1 MKKLTLAERD
11 QNMLIK
17 TGHMTPFGGALENA
31 TGSRDTQSATT
42 EQGLQGSVLETETQL
57 DGPNGNQSTRTQKEH
72 QGSLVTS
79 LADDRASNSNN
90 DDDDDDEYLPDDSEL
105 KYSWYE
111 DEAEEDE
118 KMEVGKGKKTAATV
132 KRSLNVVYREVDGFK
147 PKKKQKIKKR
157 GKESCTK
164 ALDDGSEKV
173 YRQRIR

>member
-1 MKKLTLAERD
+1 MNKLTLAERD
-11 QNMLIK
+11 KSMLVK
-17 TGHMTPFGGALENA
+17 TGQMTPFGGALQNA
-31 TGSRDTQSATT
+31 RGSRDSQSASTG
-42 EQGLQGSVLETETQL
+42 QGWQSSVETEKLL
-57 DGPNGNQSTRTQKEH
+57 DGPSGNQITRTQKGQ

-79 LADDRASNSNN
+79 LADDRESNSN

-111 DEAEEDE
+111 DEPEESE
-118 KMEVGKGKKTAATV
+118 KGEVGKGKKSATTG

-147 PKKKQKIKKR
+147 PKKKKKMKR
-157 GKESCTK
+157 RKKETCTK